1 MEIGAETFII
11 NPVVLPHQGIDIILG
26 MNWMTEN
33 NAVLDI
39 GSRTI
44 QLRSRVSGKVIRVH
58 MPDMKHMV
66 ATVNA
71 TELDEIKKIPV
82 VCDFPDVFP
91 EELPGLPPDRDVEF
105 RIDLVPGTAPVSKRP
120 YRMAPDELKELK
132 IQLQEQLDKGFIRPS
147 SSPWGCPALFVEKK
161 DQGGKRLCVDY
172 RPLNAVTVKN
182 KYPIPHIDI
191 LFDQLAG
198 AKVFSKIDL
207 RSGYYQ
213 IKIREEDI
221 PKTAFS
227 TRYGLYEYLVMSFG
241 LTNAPAFFMYMMNS
255 VFMNELDK
263 FVVVFIDDI
272 LIYSK
277 NEKEH
282 EEHLRVVLTRLR
294 EHKLYAKFS
303 KCAFWLKEVG
313 FLGHILSEKGVAVDP
328 SKVKDVLNWK
338 QPETV
343 TEIRSFLGLAGY
355 YRRFIKD
362 FSKIAKPM
370 TSLTKKNAKFVWG
383 PKCEDGFREL
393 KKLLTTAPVLAQP
406 DVTKPFDVY
415 CDASGQGLGCVLMQ
429 EGRVIAY
436 ASRQLRKH
444 EANYPTHDLELAA
457 VVHALKIWRHYLLG
471 NTCHIYT
478 DHKSLKYIFTQPE
491 LNMRQRRWLKLIKDY
506 DLEIHY
512 HPGKANVVADALSRR
527 AHCNVIEA
535 RPTGRVICWEMDEIE
550 MPTEQLVE
558 LYSLIIE
565 PTIKDLVIV
574 AQKQDPGMAHIRE
587 GIDEEKKACF
597 TLDDQGVLW
606 FNNRLIVP
614 KDMEL
619 RKKILDEAH
628 TSVLTMHPGSNKMYQ
643 DLKQKFWW
651 TRMKRE
657 IAKYVSECDVC
668 KRVKADHLKPGGM
681 LQPLNI
687 PAWKWE
693 DIHMDFVVGLP
704 RTQKGYDSIWV
715 IIDRFTKSA
724 HFIPVKTCYTAATY
738 AGLYISRIVSL
749 HGIPVTITSDRGS
762 VFVSRFWEHLQ
773 TALGTKLIRSSA
785 YHPQTSGQVERVN
798 QIVEDM
804 LRACALTYSTK
815 WDECLPLAEFAYNN
829 SYQKRL
835 NMAPF
840 EALYGRRC
848 RTPLNWSEPGERVT
862 FGPDLVTQAEEQVK
876 FIQSNLKSAQ
886 SRQKSYS
893 DRRRRPLVFEKGDHV
908 YLRVSPMKGVHRFG
922 VKGKLAPRYVGPF
935 KITEQCGPVAYRLEL
950 PPHLAAVHDVFHVSQ
965 LKKCLR
971 VPEKEVDTSQVQIE
985 PDLTYEA
992 RPIKIL
998 DQKQR
1003 STRRNTVNFYKVQ
1016 WSDHSEE
1023 EATWETEEYLQTKHP
1038 DPGVEERT
1046 REQPPIEEPED
1057 PEPYPQQEDLRQAA
1071 DSAPDDTD
1079 PSEEGI
1085 VWNLIA
1091 LEPLAVLALAP
1102 ILAVDPNKVEDVL
1115 NWKQP
1120 QTVTEIRSFL
1130 GLADYYRRFIKDFSK
1145 IAKPMTVLTQKNAK
1159 FAWSSKCEEAF
1170 RTLKTLLTSAP
1181 VLAQPDITK
1190 PFDVYCD
1197 ASSSGLV
1204 CILMQEGRVI
1214 AYASCQLRKHEV
1226 NYPTHNLELLT
1237 VVYALKK
1244 WRHYLLGNTCH
1255 IYTDHKSLKYIF
1267 TQPELNM
1274 RQRRWLELIKDYDLE
1289 VHFPGKT
1296 TYWVKQYAE
1305 LYISRIVSLHG
1316 VPQTITSDRGSL
1328 FVSRFWEQ
1336 LQIALGTN
1344 LIRSSAYHP
1353 QTSGQVERV
1362 NQILEDML
1370 RACALTYSTKWDECL
1385 PLAEFA
1391 YNNSYQKSL
1400 DMAPFEAL
1408 YGRRCRTPLNWSEPG
1423 ERVTFSPDLVT
1434 QAEEQAKFIHSNLKR
1449 AQSRQKSYSGKR
1461 RRPLVFEKGDHVY
1474 LRVSP
1479 VKEVHQFGVKG
1490 KLAPRYIGPFKITR
1504 QCGPVAYRLEL
1515 PPHLA
1520 AVHDVFHVSQLK
1532 KCLRVPEEVIDTS
1545 QIQIQPDI
1553 TYEEKPIKVLDQ
1565 KQRSTRRRT
1574 IDFYKVQW
1582 SNHSEEEATWKQE
1595 EFLRTKYP
1603 GFLPST
1609 SN

>member
-1 MEIGAETFII
+1 
-11 NPVVLPHQGIDIILG
+11 
-26 MNWMTEN
+26 
-33 NAVLDI
+33 
-39 GSRTI
+39 
-44 QLRSRVSGKVIRVH
+44 
-58 MPDMKHMV
+58 
-66 ATVNA
+66 
-71 TELDEIKKIPV
+71 
-82 VCDFPDVFP
+82 
-91 EELPGLPPDRDVEF
+91 
-105 RIDLVPGTAPVSKRP
+105 
-120 YRMAPDELKELK
+120 
-132 IQLQEQLDKGFIRPS
+132 
-147 SSPWGCPALFVEKK
+147 
-161 DQGGKRLCVDY
+161 
-172 RPLNAVTVKN
+172 
-182 KYPIPHIDI
+182 
-191 LFDQLAG
+191 
-198 AKVFSKIDL
+198 
-207 RSGYYQ
+207 
-213 IKIREEDI
+213 
-221 PKTAFS
+221 
-227 TRYGLYEYLVMSFG
+227 MSFG

-303 KCAFWLKEVG
+303 KCAF
-313 FLGHILSEKGVAVDP
+313 
-328 SKVKDVLNWK
+328 
-338 QPETV
+338 
-343 TEIRSFLGLAGY
+343 AGY

-393 KKLLTTAPVLAQP
+393 NKLLTTAPVLAQP

-491 LNMRQRRWLKLIKDY
+491 LNMRQRRWLELIKDY

-535 RPTGRVICWEMDEIE
+535 RPTARVICWEMDEIE

-565 PTIKDLVIV
+565 PTIKDLVII

-606 FNNRLIVP
+606 FNNRLVVP

-693 DIHMDFVVGLP
+693 DIHMDFMVGLP

-724 HFIPVKTCYTAATY
+724 HFLPVKTVYRANTY
-738 AGLYISRIVSL
+738 AELYIAKIVSL
-749 HGIPVTITSDRGS
+749 HGVPRTITSDRGS
-762 VFVSRFWEHLQ
+762 
-773 TALGTKLIRSSA
+773 
-785 YHPQTSGQVERVN
+785 
-798 QIVEDM
+798 
-804 LRACALTYSTK
+804 
-815 WDECLPLAEFAYNN
+815 FAYNN
-829 SYQKRL
+829 GYREEL
-835 NMAPF
+835 
-840 EALYGRRC
+840 EYGSFRGLIRRRC
-848 RTPLNWSEPGERVT
+848 RTPLNRSEHGERVT

-908 YLRVSPMKGVHRFG
+908 YLRVSPMKRVHRFG

-935 KITEQCGPVAYRLEL
+935 KITEKCGPVAYRLEL

-971 VPEKEVDTSQVQIE
+971 VPEEEVNMSQVQIE

-1016 WSDHSEE
+1016 
-1023 EATWETEEYLQTKHP
+1023 
-1038 DPGVEERT
+1038 
-1046 REQPPIEEPED
+1046 
-1057 PEPYPQQEDLRQAA
+1057 
-1071 DSAPDDTD
+1071 
-1079 PSEEGI
+1079 
-1085 VWNLIA
+1085 
-1091 LEPLAVLALAP
+1091 
-1102 ILAVDPNKVEDVL
+1102 
-1115 NWKQP
+1115 
-1120 QTVTEIRSFL
+1120 
-1130 GLADYYRRFIKDFSK
+1130 
-1145 IAKPMTVLTQKNAK
+1145 
-1159 FAWSSKCEEAF
+1159 
-1170 RTLKTLLTSAP
+1170 
-1181 VLAQPDITK
+1181 
-1190 PFDVYCD
+1190 
-1197 ASSSGLV
+1197 
-1204 CILMQEGRVI
+1204 
-1214 AYASCQLRKHEV
+1214 
-1226 NYPTHNLELLT
+1226 
-1237 VVYALKK
+1237 
-1244 WRHYLLGNTCH
+1244 
-1255 IYTDHKSLKYIF
+1255 
-1267 TQPELNM
+1267 
-1274 RQRRWLELIKDYDLE
+1274 
-1289 VHFPGKT
+1289 
-1296 TYWVKQYAE
+1296 
-1305 LYISRIVSLHG
+1305 
-1316 VPQTITSDRGSL
+1316 
-1328 FVSRFWEQ
+1328 
-1336 LQIALGTN
+1336 
-1344 LIRSSAYHP
+1344 
-1353 QTSGQVERV
+1353 
-1362 NQILEDML
+1362 
-1370 RACALTYSTKWDECL
+1370 
-1385 PLAEFA
+1385 
-1391 YNNSYQKSL
+1391 
-1400 DMAPFEAL
+1400 
-1408 YGRRCRTPLNWSEPG
+1408 
-1423 ERVTFSPDLVT
+1423 
-1434 QAEEQAKFIHSNLKR
+1434 
-1449 AQSRQKSYSGKR
+1449 
-1461 RRPLVFEKGDHVY
+1461 
-1474 LRVSP
+1474 
-1479 VKEVHQFGVKG
+1479 
-1490 KLAPRYIGPFKITR
+1490 
-1504 QCGPVAYRLEL
+1504 
-1515 PPHLA
+1515 
-1520 AVHDVFHVSQLK
+1520 
-1532 KCLRVPEEVIDTS
+1532 
-1545 QIQIQPDI
+1545 
-1553 TYEEKPIKVLDQ
+1553 
-1565 KQRSTRRRT
+1565 
-1574 IDFYKVQW
+1574 
-1582 SNHSEEEATWKQE
+1582 
-1595 EFLRTKYP
+1595 
-1603 GFLPST
+1603 
-1609 SN
+1609 